1 MPALIPFPV
10 SMTHEYILK
19 SLLCERD
26 EQYWMYF
33 GEKELISVNLH
44 RMTLTWT
51 LYLAEPAWFAAV
63 QTYVP
68 ASRNSILGIW
78 SVDVEVPFCSV
89 LSSLTHTTPGVGSP
103 IASQWSVTLTP
114 SSTSIVL
121 LDRWVMVGGT
131 ETNVSEGIT
140 KYGRLYHLL

>member
-1 MPALIPFPV
+1 MPTLIPFPV

-63 QTYVP
+63 QT
-68 ASRNSILGIW
+68 
-78 SVDVEVPFCSV
+78 
-89 LSSLTHTTPGVGSP
+89 
-103 IASQWSVTLTP
+103 
-114 SSTSIVL
+114 
-121 LDRWVMVGGT
+121 
-131 ETNVSEGIT
+131 
-140 KYGRLYHLL
+140 